1 MWAKMADRDYSV
13 QGEIVTGAFADPGR
27 THVLMVTNHG
37 VHEWKVIPGLP
48 DTGGQN
54 VYVNQFSEALVA
66 QGYRVTIVNR
76 GGYPNPSTGR
86 PQVGTRY
93 HPSGH
98 ARILYLED
106 GDPEFVRKEDMAEHI
121 PALVTDL
128 QAKLASDA
136 DTYQLIISHYWDA
149 GALGASLNLRAATR
163 VPHVWVPH
171 SLGALKKRNMDPST
185 WHGLRIDERIQHEKA
200 LLPELDGAVAT
211 STAIRDTFL
220 NDYGYM
226 PKYLLPPCV
235 DIDRYRP
242 RAGSECDHI
251 FEFLAAHSNRTAAE
265 LRTRTIVTEISRTD
279 RTKRKDVLINAFARV
294 HERLRGAFLVVALD
308 PHAGPAYD
316 EAAALIHDLHLED
329 DVAVLGSVWEQ
340 LPCLYAVT
348 AVYCTPSVMEGFGMS
363 AEEAAATGKPVIAS
377 DLVPFATE
385 HLLGG
390 NPSHVRFDG
399 LADPKR
405 VLLQGEGAIVV
416 PADDVEGFA
425 HALEMLLSNDQ
436 LRADM
441 GDKALGI
448 TVPYFTW
455 ERRTRDLLND
465 LGVTPT
471 HNPAS

>member
-1 MWAKMADRDYSV
+1 MADKDFSV
-13 QGEIVTGAFADPGR
+13 QGEVVTGAFREPDR
-27 THVLMVTNHG
+27 THILMITNHG
-37 VHEWKVIPGLP
+37 VHEWNVIPGLP

-54 VYVNQFSEALVA
+54 VYVNQFTEALIA
-66 QGYRVTIVNR
+66 QGYRVTIANR
-76 GGYPNPSTGR
+76 GGYPNPSTGE

-121 PALVTDL
+121 PALVAD
-128 QAKLASDA
+128 LASKLTSDG

-149 GALGASLNLRAATR
+149 GVLGASLNALTETR

-185 WHGLRIDERIQHEKA
+185 WPGLRIDERIEHEKA

-211 STAIRDTFL
+211 STAIRETFI
-220 NDYGYM
+220 NDYGYAS
-226 PKYLLPPCV
+226 KYFLPPCV
-235 DIDRYRP
+235 DVERYRP
-242 RAGSECDHI
+242 RLGTECDHI
-251 FEFLAAHSNRTAAE
+251 FEFLAANSNRTAAE
-265 LRTRTIVTEISRTD
+265 LRTRLIVTEISRTD
-279 RTKRKDVLINAFARV
+279 HTKRKDVLIKAFARV
-294 HERLRGAFLVVALD
+294 QKRLRGVFLAVALD
-308 PHAGPAYD
+308 PRAGAAYD
-316 EAAALIHDLHLED
+316 ESIGLIRDLHLED

-340 LPCLYAVT
+340 LPCLYAAS

-363 AEEAAATGKPVIAS
+363 AQEAAATGKPVVSS

-390 NPSHVRFDG
+390 RPDHVRFDG
-399 LADPKR
+399 LTDPKR
-405 VLLQGEGAIVV
+405 VLLQGDGAIVV

-425 HALEMLLSNDQ
+425 YALDMLLVDEQ

-441 GDKALGI
+441 GKRALNI

-455 ERRTRDLLND
+455 EQRSRDLLGD
-465 LGVTPT
+465 LGVAPS
-471 HNPAS
+471 PSSAP